1 MNNTICFIPVR
12 KGSKGI
18 PGKNMKMLGEKPL
31 ICWIVD
37 TVLLSGIADTVWVAT
52 DWDEMEKLIGQRYE
66 NRVNVF
72 RRSAWSARDESPTM
86 DVVSEFLNQQIVDD
100 SDYFV
105 LLQATSPFISVD
117 DLLLLKQEMEQNI
130 YDSFVSCYR
139 LKGFRWS
146 EEGLPLDYTFQSKP
160 RRQDYKG
167 WLIESGGFY
176 ASTSGEIKK
185 SGILLPGQVKVIE
198 SGEES
203 MIDIDE
209 ERDWKIAELYIQ
221 NKWI

>member
-1 MNNTICFIPVR
+1 MNNIICFIPVR

-18 PGKNMKMLGEKPL
+18 LNKNMRKLGEKPL

-37 TVLLSGIADTVWVAT
+37 TVVLSGIADMVWIAT
-52 DWDEMEKLIGQRYE
+52 DWDEMEELIHKQYK

-72 RRSAWSARDESPTM
+72 RRSAWSARDEAPTM
-86 DVVSEFLNQQIVDD
+86 EVVSEFLSQQLVDD

-105 LLQATSPFISVD
+105 LLQATTPFISVD
-117 DLLLLKQEMEQNI
+117 DLLLLKQEMELNR

-139 LKGFRWS
+139 LKKFRWS
-146 EEGLPLDYTFQSKP
+146 EEGTPLDYTFQSKP

-176 ASTSGEIKK
+176 ASTVGEIRK
-185 SGILLPGQVKVIE
+185 SRLLLPGKVKVIE
-198 SGEES
+198 SSKGS

>member
-52 DWDEMEKLIGQRYE
+52 DWDEMEKLIHKQYE

-86 DVVSEFLNQQIVDD
+86 DVVSEFLSRQIVDD

-117 DLLLLKQEMEQNI
+117 DLLLLKQEMELNI

-146 EEGLPLDYTFQSKP
+146 EEGKPLDYTFHSKP

-176 ASTSGEIKK
+176 ASTAGEIKN

-209 ERDWKIAELYIQ
+209 ERDRKSVV
-221 NKWI
+221 